1 MHASF
6 SYHFILTLFQV
17 VRGKGNTLNNRFL
30 PLSNIETDA
39 VLSLDD
45 DVCLTQQQIVQ
56 GFRSAIDQAAYYYI
70 IIASSIAKSR
80 NILKGKTLK
89 SSV

>member
-1 MHASF
+1 MHAF
-6 SYHFILTLFQV
+6 FLILFQI
-17 VRGKGNTLNNRFL
+17 VRGKENTLSNRFL

-56 GFRSAIDQAAYYYI
+56 GFRSAILIRLHIII
-70 IIASSIAKSR
+70 IIASSIEKSW

-89 SSV
+89 